1 MKSLYESIM
10 DVDDNIENVDSSLLI
25 GGHYYID
32 INGIKCS
39 HLKDVF
45 KIGLIKMK
53 QPREIIKGP
62 EINLYDDPKENKMV
76 ETLCT
81 FILNLPLECLDE
93 RHQQELSIIADY
105 MKFQQGRCYLGST
118 ISGNKYFTTIAK
130 SKRTYL
136 DGDKKLYAYIAPSI
150 YIPLYKK

>member
-10 DVDDNIENVDSSLLI
+10 DVDDNIENMDSNLLI

-39 HLKDVF
+39 HLNDVF

-62 EINLYDDPKENKMV
+62 VINLYDDPKENKMV
-76 ETLCT
+76 EILCT
-81 FILNLPLECLDE
+81 FILNLPLKCLDE
-93 RHQQELSIIADY
+93 RHQQELSIVADY
-105 MKFQQGRCYLGST
+105 RKFQQGRCYLGST
-118 ISGNKYFTTIAK
+118 IGGTKYFTIIAK
-130 SKRTYL
+130 SKKIYL
-136 DGDKKLYAYIAPSI
+136 DKDKKSYTYVTPTI
-150 YIPLYKK
+150 YIPLHKK